1 MSTSGPLQPSKE
13 AIFNV
18 PSELHPSCSFTI
30 LPSIRENQKKD
41 TGREENTARVRVTER
56 EKGED
61 RPRDK
66 DILDA
71 RTEVEVKMETQAGI

>member
-1 MSTSGPLQPSKE
+1 M
-13 AIFNV
+13 
-18 PSELHPSCSFTI
+18 
-30 LPSIRENQKKD
+30 
-41 TGREENTARVRVTER
+41 TER